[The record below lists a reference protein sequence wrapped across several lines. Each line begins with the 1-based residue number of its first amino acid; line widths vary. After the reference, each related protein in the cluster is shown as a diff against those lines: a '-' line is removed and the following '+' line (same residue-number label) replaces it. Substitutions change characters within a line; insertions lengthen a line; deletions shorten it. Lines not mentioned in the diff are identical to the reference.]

1 MRADSI
7 SELRRALRDDVE
19 FVPVRFNLEP
29 ALCCFQEE
37 IDRGRRHIT
46 VGPSPAGPF
55 LPNRPTHAHPTPGPG
70 FRAGPAPGVMGPFPD
85 SMETLIEMIGFV
97 ASTI

>member
-55 LPNRPTHAHPTPGPG
+55 LPKHSTRARDPGAGFPGWPRPRGY
-70 FRAGPAPGVMGPFPD
+70 GPFPD